1 MGLIFYY
8 FLQNR
13 DLPSHSKC
21 TQVESVVSERLSGTV
36 FIVDDDPLLRSS
48 LEVTLNSAGLKTEK
62 FASAAYFLTYLTP
75 LHVGCLLV
83 DLRMPGIDGL
93 ELQTELALRNAPI
106 SAIIMTGYADVAL
119 AVRAIKGGA
128 LDVLEKPFKRT
139 QLLCQVAS
147 GLALAREKL
156 ARIRATETSRAR
168 LNALTDRE
176 REVVKL
182 LLAGQTNKEIARALG
197 LSPRTVEI
205 HRARVM
211 EKLDVSNLP
220 ALVRM
225 AG

>member
-1 MGLIFYY
+1 M
-8 FLQNR
+8 
-13 DLPSHSKC
+13 
-21 TQVESVVSERLSGTV
+21 VSERLSGTV

-48 LEVTLNSAGLKTEK
+48 LEVTLNSVGLRTEK
-62 FASAAYFLTYLTP
+62 FASASYFLTCLTP

-93 ELQTELALRNAPI
+93 ELQTELTRRNAPI

-119 AVRAIKGGA
+119 AVRAIRGGA

-156 ARIRATETSRAR
+156 AQIRATETSRAR
-168 LNALTDRE
+168 LDALTERE
-176 REVVKL
+176 KEVVKL
-182 LLAGQTNKEIARALG
+182 LLVGQTNKEIARALG